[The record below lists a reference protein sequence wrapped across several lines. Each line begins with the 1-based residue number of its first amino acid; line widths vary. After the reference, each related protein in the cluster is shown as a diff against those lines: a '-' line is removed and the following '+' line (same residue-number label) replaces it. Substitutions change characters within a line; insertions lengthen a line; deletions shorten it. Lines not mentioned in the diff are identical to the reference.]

1 MSSSDNINTTR
12 LHVLAAVASQEE
24 RLPAYERLHYD
35 CLLILAE
42 AANRV
47 LAGLSSEEE
56 SEKEEEEVDR
66 GTREESPPGVRTTES
81 DYDGGS
87 SGGGGS
93 SMSEAEDTIIAWAKT
108 STSVSSR
115 DRRRSPPNLRRENK
129 NMPTRCRRRRLEQQQ
144 QRRGRQARG
153 GGDGCPRRDDDHR
166 VADAASRALCQV
178 VRRDG
183 LGGACLRY
191 QPRQAETAFSAVGD
205 RTGLILT
212 MTDVGDVR
220 IEFTHART
228 EDK

>member
-24 RLPAYERLHYD
+24 HLPAHERLHYD

-42 AANRV
+42 AANRA
-47 LAGLSSEEE
+47 LAGLISSEEG
-56 SEKEEEEVDR
+56 SEKEEEEEIDG
-66 GTREESPPGVRTTES
+66 GTWEENPPGARTTES
-81 DYDGGS
+81 DYDGG
-87 SGGGGS
+87 GS
-93 SMSEAEDTIIAWAKT
+93 TSEAEDTIIAWAKT
-108 STSVSSR
+108 STSVSRR

-129 NMPTRCRRRRLEQQQ
+129 NMATRRRRRRLEQ

-153 GGDGCPRRDDDHR
+153 GGDDCPRRDDDGHR
-166 VADAASRALCQV
+166 VADGASRALCQV

-183 LGGACLRY
+183 LGGASLRY
-191 QPRQAETAFSAVGD
+191 QRQAAIAFSAVGD

-212 MTDVGDVR
+212 MTDAGHVR